1 MNNEI
6 IELLKGID
14 SRLSNLEEG
23 QKRLE
28 EGQKRLEKKVDSIV
42 EETAD
47 LVEFR
52 ISVMAKFEELKEF
65 EEVTRVN
72 CFDIAKLRV
81 INK

>member
-28 EGQKRLEKKVDSIV
+28 KKIDSIS

-52 ISVMAKFEELKEF
+52 TSVMAKFEELKEF
-65 EEVTRVN
+65 EEVTKVN
-72 CFDIAKLRV
+72 CYDIAKLR
-81 INK
+81 IANKY

>member
-14 SRLSNLEEG
+14 SRISNLEEG

-28 EGQKRLEKKVDSIV
+28 KKIDSIV

-52 ISVMAKFEELKEF
+52 TSVMAKFEELKEF
-65 EEVTRVN
+65 EEVTKIN
-72 CFDIAKLRV
+72 CFDIARLKAV
-81 INK
+81 K

>member
-14 SRLSNLEEG
+14 SRISNLEEG

-28 EGQKRLEKKVDSIV
+28 KKIDSIV

-52 ISVMAKFEELKEF
+52 TSVMAKFEELKEF
-65 EEVTRVN
+65 EEVTKIN
-72 CFDIAKLRV
+72 CFDIARLKAA
-81 INK
+81 K